1 MLAKQL
7 KDICACCKDFGPPI
21 GVLSTDKRDNWA
33 KAYEKLIECHSNCK
47 NIKIIHKSLFT
58 VSLDQYVPFDDNNK
72 YIVLGQQ
79 MVHGGGT
86 KQNSANR
93 WMDKTIQV
101 LKFVIFFFNFQ
112 VYRI

>member
-33 KAYEKLIECHSNCK
+33 KAYEKLIECHANCK
-47 NIKIIHKSLFT
+47 NIKIIQKSLFT
-58 VSLDQYVPFDDNNK
+58 VSLDQNVPFDESNK

-101 LKFVIFFFNFQ
+101 LNFVSFLKFSILF
-112 VYRI
+112 